1 MEMKRLFALLCRL
14 KGILAVPLDMV
25 RCGTSNLLENVE
37 MIRWHLVLCMLC
49 SISGHSIIASY
60 LNYSK
65 YPVSPFSAR
74 IAPKRRAA
82 ELAQSYQASIY
93 HTR

>member
-1 MEMKRLFALLCRL
+1 
-14 KGILAVPLDMV
+14 
-25 RCGTSNLLENVE
+25 

-49 SISGHSIIASY
+49 SISGHSIIVSS
-60 LNYSK
+60 LNYPE
-65 YPVSPFSAR
+65 YPVSPFNAR

-82 ELAQSYQASIY
+82 ALAQSYQASIY